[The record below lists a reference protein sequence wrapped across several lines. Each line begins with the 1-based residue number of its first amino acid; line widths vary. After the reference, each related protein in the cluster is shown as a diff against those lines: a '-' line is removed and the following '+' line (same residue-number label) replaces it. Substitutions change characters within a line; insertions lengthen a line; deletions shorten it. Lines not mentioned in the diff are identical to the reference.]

1 MRLQKSAAR
10 RRLIAILA
18 SGALLLQ
25 AQGCLIDSDVLIAD
39 LTQATL
45 TILLDTVVGA
55 LSAAIG

>member
-1 MRLQKSAAR
+1 MQKTTP

-25 AQGCLIDSDVLIAD
+25 TQGCLIDTDVLIAD

-45 TILLDTVVGA
+45 TILLDTLVGTLA
-55 LSAAIG
+55 